1 MSYTTSKL
9 QTEAEC
15 DKAIELANG
24 RKEELIFDQTVS
36 GRDLTDQEKS
46 TAQTTASLVSTNAQI
61 TGTPAAIA
69 VMPDGDAKLDL
80 QSKLRRLNDRKENL
94 EERLQKTG
102 AAALLDTELNA
113 ALLAAQV
120 VEIDNYIGAVTTR
133 KGEL

>member
-1 MSYTTSKL
+1 MSYSTSKL
-9 QTEAEC
+9 QSKAEC

-46 TAQTTASLVSTNAQI
+46 TAQTTASLVSTKAQI
-61 TGTPAAIA
+61 TGTEAAIA

-102 AAALLDTELNA
+102 VAALLDTELNA
-113 ALLAAQV
+113 ALLASQV
-120 VEIDNYIGAVTTR
+120 VEINTYVSAVTTR

>member
-1 MSYTTSKL
+1 MPYTTSKL
-9 QTEAEC
+9 QSKAEC

-46 TAQTTASLVSTNAQI
+46 TAQTTAGLVSTKAQI
-61 TGTPAAIA
+61 TGTEAAIA
-69 VMPDGDAKLDL
+69 VMPDGDAKTDL

-120 VEIDNYIGAVTTR
+120 VEIDTYINDVKKR
-133 KGEL
+133 ISEL

>member
-1 MSYTTSKL
+1 MSYSTSKL
-9 QTEAEC
+9 QTKAEC

-46 TAQTTASLVSTNAQI
+46 TAQTTASLVSTKAQM
-61 TGTPAAIA
+61 TGTEAAIA
-69 VMPDGDAKLDL
+69 VMPDGDAKVDL

-102 AAALLDTELNA
+102 TAALLDTELNA

-120 VEIDNYIGAVTTR
+120 VEINTYISDVDKR
-133 KGEL
+133 KAEL

>member
-9 QTEAEC
+9 QSKAEC
-15 DKAIELANG
+15 DKAIDLANG

-46 TAQTTASLVSTNAQI
+46 TAQTTASLVSTKAQI
-61 TGTPAAIA
+61 TGTEAAIT

-113 ALLAAQV
+113 ALLATQV
-120 VEIDNYIGAVTTR
+120 VEINNYVTAVTTR

>member
-1 MSYTTSKL
+1 MSYSTSKL
-9 QTEAEC
+9 QTKAEC

-46 TAQTTASLVSTNAQI
+46 TAQTTASLVSTKAQI
-61 TGTPAAIA
+61 TGTEAAIA
-69 VMPDGDAKLDL
+69 VMPDGDAKVDL

-120 VEIDNYIGAVTTR
+120 VEINAYINDVDKR
-133 KGEL
+133 KADL

>member
-1 MSYTTSKL
+1 MSYSTSKL
-9 QTEAEC
+9 QSKAEC
-15 DKAIELANG
+15 DKAILLANG

-46 TAQTTASLVSTNAQI
+46 TAQTTASLVSTKAQI
-61 TGTPAAIA
+61 TGTEAAIA

-80 QSKLRRLNDRKENL
+80 QSKLRRLNDRKDNL

-113 ALLAAQV
+113 ALLASQV
-120 VEIDNYIGAVTTR
+120 VEINSYISAVTTR

>member
-9 QTEAEC
+9 QTKAEC

-46 TAQTTASLVSTNAQI
+46 TAQTTASLVSTKAQI
-61 TGTPAAIA
+61 TGTEAAIA

-113 ALLAAQV
+113 ALLSAQV
-120 VEIDNYIGAVTTR
+120 VEINSYISAVTTR